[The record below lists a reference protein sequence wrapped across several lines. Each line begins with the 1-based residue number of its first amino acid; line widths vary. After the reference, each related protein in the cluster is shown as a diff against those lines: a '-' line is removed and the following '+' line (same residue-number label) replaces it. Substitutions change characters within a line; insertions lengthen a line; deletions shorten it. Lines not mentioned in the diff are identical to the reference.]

1 MDKHLE
7 QQPQSGRNKHTP
19 GIRIGVASAAAAF
32 VAVVLGLSS
41 QKQVQAANFFFPIRG
56 EGKPGAIAKFVDP
69 FTITNSIISESLGN
83 IGIGT
88 GAPQAKLDVL
98 GNVRI
103 EGAGSGLV
111 FADGSIVHNR
121 AELIGPQGP
130 QGIQGPQGPVGAV
143 GPQGPTGPTGA
154 TGPAGTSGFS
164 HIYTATGGVTLNN
177 SQVPVASVTVPAGS
191 YLVLAEGSLSNQDFG
206 GSQTGN
212 CQLADSNNDQGDLA
226 QFYLNEAGTEGY
238 LQQFP
243 LQMTAL
249 NVPDGTTI
257 TLSCGT
263 YNGTGGGRLTVIPVN
278 AVN

>member
-1 MDKHLE
+1 MEEHI
-7 QQPQSGRNKHTP
+7 QQSPQSVRKKRASGT
-19 GIRIGVASAAAAF
+19 RIGVAAGAAAL
-32 VAVVLGLSS
+32 VAVLLGVSGL
-41 QKQVQAANFFFPIRG
+41 KPVQAANFFFPIKG
-56 EGKPGAIAKFVDP
+56 EGQPGTIAKFIDP
-69 FTITNSIISESLGN
+69 FTVSNSVISEYLGN

-88 GAPQAKLDVL
+88 GTPRAKLDVV

-103 EGAGSGLV
+103 EGAGNGLV

-130 QGIQGPQGPVGAV
+130 QGIQGLQGPVGAV

-154 TGPAGTSGFS
+154 TGPAGSSGFS
-164 HIYTATGGVTLNN
+164 HIYTATGGATLNN
-177 SQVPVASVTVPAGS
+177 SQVTVATLTVPAGS

-206 GSQTGN
+206 GAQLGN
-212 CQLADSNNDQGDLA
+212 CQVSDSNKDNGDLA
-226 QFYLNEAGTEGY
+226 QFYLNEAGTEGF

-243 LQMTAL
+243 LQMTAV

-263 YNGTGGGRLTVIPVN
+263 YNGTGGGTLTVIPVN

>member
-1 MDKHLE
+1 MEEHP
-7 QQPQSGRNKHTP
+7 QQLPKSVRKKRAP
-19 GIRIGVASAAAAF
+19 GTRIVVGAGAAVL
-32 VAVVLGLSS
+32 VAVFFGISS
-41 QKQVQAANFFFPIRG
+41 QQEVKAANFFFPIKG
-56 EGKPGAIAKFVDP
+56 GGQPGTIAKFVDP

-88 GAPQAKLDVL
+88 GAPHAKLDVL
-98 GNVRI
+98 GSVRI

-130 QGIQGPQGPVGAV
+130 QGIQGPVGAV

-164 HIYTATGGVTLNN
+164 HIYTAAGGATLNN
-177 SQVPVASVTVPAGS
+177 SQVTVATVTVPAGS

-206 GSQTGN
+206 GAQLGN
-212 CQLADSNNDQGDLA
+212 CQVTDSNNDPGDSA
-226 QFYLNEAGTEGY
+226 QFYLNEAGTEGF

-243 LQMTAL
+243 LQMTAV

-263 YNGTGGGRLTVIPVN
+263 YNGNGGGRMTVISVN

>member
-1 MDKHLE
+1 MEKHL
-7 QQPQSGRNKHTP
+7 QQTPQSGRMKRAP
-19 GIRIGVASAAAAF
+19 GIRIGVAASAA
-32 VAVVLGLSS
+32 VLIAVLLGVSS

-56 EGKPGAIAKFVDP
+56 DGKPGAIAKFIDP
-69 FTITNSIISESLGN
+69 FTITNSVISESLGN

-98 GNVRI
+98 GSVRI
-103 EGAGSGLV
+103 EGAGNGLV

-130 QGIQGPQGPVGAV
+130 QGIQGPQGSVGAV
-143 GPQGPTGPTGA
+143 GPQGPTGPTGP
-154 TGPAGTSGFS
+154 TGPAGASGFS
-164 HIYTATGGVTLNN
+164 HIYTSSGNATLNN
-177 SQVPVASVTVPAGS
+177 SQVTVASVKVPAGS
-191 YLVLAEGSLSNQDFG
+191 YLVLAEGNLSNQDFG
-206 GSQTGN
+206 GAQSGN
-212 CQLADSNNDQGDLA
+212 CQLADSNNDPDDFA

-243 LQMTAL
+243 LQITAS

-278 AVN
+278 AIN

>member
-1 MDKHLE
+1 MDKHL
-7 QQPQSGRNKHTP
+7 QKSPPAGRRKH
-19 GIRIGVASAAAAF
+19 GAGAKVGVAAGAAVLVAALF
-32 VAVVLGLSS
+32 GISG
-41 QKQVQAANFFFPIRG
+41 QKQVQAANFFFPIKG
-56 EGKPGAIAKFVDP
+56 EGQPGTIAMFIDP
-69 FTITNSIISESLGN
+69 FTVSNSIISEYLGN
-83 IGIGT
+83 IGIGI
-88 GAPQAKLDVL
+88 GAPRAKLDVA

-103 EGAGSGLV
+103 EGAGSGLI
-111 FADGSIVHNR
+111 FADGSIAHNR

-130 QGIQGPQGPVGAV
+130 QGIQGPQGPMGAV

-164 HIYTATGGVTLNN
+164 HIYTASGGNNLNN
-177 SQVPVASVTVPAGS
+177 SQVTMASVTVPAGS
-191 YLVLAEGSLSNQDFG
+191 YLVLAEGYLSNQDFG
-206 GSQTGN
+206 GAQNGN
-212 CQLADSNNDQGDLA
+212 CQITDSNNDPGDFA

-243 LQMTAL
+243 LQMTAV

-263 YNGTGGGRLTVIPVN
+263 YNGNGGGRMTVISVN

>member
-1 MDKHLE
+1 MKEHP
-7 QQPQSGRNKHTP
+7 QQLPQSGRKKRAP
-19 GIRIGVASAAAAF
+19 GTRIGVAAGAA
-32 VAVVLGLSS
+32 VLIAVLLGLSS
-41 QKQVQAANFFFPIRG
+41 QKEVKAANFFFPIKG

-69 FTITNSIISESLGN
+69 FTITNSVISEALGN

-88 GAPQAKLDVL
+88 GTPQAKLDVL

-164 HIYTATGGVTLNN
+164 HIYTATGGATLNN
-177 SQVPVASVTVPAGS
+177 SQVTVATVTVPAGN
-191 YLVLAEGSLSNQDFG
+191 YLVLAEGNLSNQDFG

-212 CQLADSNNDQGDLA
+212 CQLADSNNDPDDFA

>member
-1 MDKHLE
+1 MEKHL
-7 QQPQSGRNKHTP
+7 QPLPPSGRKKRAP
-19 GIRIGVASAAAAF
+19 GTRIAVAGGAAVLIAVLLGVA
-32 VAVVLGLSS
+32 G
-41 QKQVQAANFFFPIRG
+41 QNRVQAANFFFPIKG
-56 EGKPGAIAKFVDP
+56 EGQPGTIAKFIDP
-69 FTITNSIISESLGN
+69 FTISNSVISESLGN

-88 GAPQAKLDVL
+88 GAPHAKLDVL

-111 FADGSIVHNR
+111 FADGSVVHNR

-130 QGIQGPQGPVGAV
+130 QGIQGPQGPVGAT
-143 GPQGPTGPTGA
+143 GPQGPTGPAGA

-164 HIYTATGGVTLNN
+164 HIYTGSGGATLNN
-177 SQVPVASVTVPAGS
+177 SQVTVASVTVPAGS

-206 GSQTGN
+206 GAQFGN
-212 CQLADSNNDQGDLA
+212 CQVADSNNDPGDSA
-226 QFYLNEAGTEGY
+226 QFYLNESGTDGF

-263 YNGTGGGRLTVIPVN
+263 FNGFGGGRMTVIAVN